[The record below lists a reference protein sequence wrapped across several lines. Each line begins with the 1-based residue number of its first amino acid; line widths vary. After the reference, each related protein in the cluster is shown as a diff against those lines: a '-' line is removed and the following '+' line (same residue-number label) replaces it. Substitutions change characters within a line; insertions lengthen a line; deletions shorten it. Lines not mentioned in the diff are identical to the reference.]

1 MADGGAESSRETPER
16 ETTAPSANPPARET
30 CITGIGIL
38 SCRGEGPDAHW
49 GGLEQDEVK
58 IDLTSHALHLIHP
71 LPPMSFDAQIPKKG
85 DQRQMEPWQRIGTYA
100 AGLALDSAGVKG
112 NADILGRM
120 DMIVA
125 AGGGERDFGV
135 DTPVLRGLVKAQDRG
150 RFLNERLMNDLRP
163 TLFLAQLSNLLA
175 GNISIVHGVTGSSRT
190 FMGEESAGVDA
201 VRVSKARIAAGQS
214 EIALVGGAQNAART
228 EMLMLYEFGGFA
240 LKGAFVPVWQRLAHP
255 GFALG
260 SMGAFLVLESADH
273 ARNRGA
279 KPLARL
285 GAVLAGRSSRMPGD
299 VTAALTRQW
308 EIIAPQLRGRSVAV
322 ISGATGAAPGTAEE
336 RAFLDAHPALAV
348 RATGTKLGHGVE
360 PQFAM
365 NIALAAL
372 AVSRGALFASN
383 DPFEGP
389 LDGPLAQVVV
399 TGVGHWRGEGLAL
412 VEAAE

>member
-1 MADGGAESSRETPER
+1 MKRETW
-16 ETTAPSANPPARET
+16 
-30 CITGIGIL
+30 ITGIGIL
-38 SCRGEGPDAHW
+38 SCLGEGGESHW
-49 GGLEQDEVK
+49 QALADGK
-58 IDLTSHALHLIHP
+58 INFDKTGYPPYIVHP

-85 DQRQMEPWQRIGTYA
+85 DQRQMEPWQRIGVYA

-112 NADILGRM
+112 NADVLGRM

-125 AGGGERDFGV
+125 AGGGERDLAV
-135 DTPVLRGLVKAQDRG
+135 DGAILSGLPKAGANPSDQD
-150 RFLNERLMNDLRP
+150 RFLNERLMSGLRP

-201 VRVSKARIAAGQS
+201 VRIALARIAAGQS
-214 EIALVGGAQNAART
+214 DITLVGGAQNAERK

-240 LKGAFVPVWQRLAHP
+240 LKDAFHPVWDRAAHP

-260 SMGAFLVLESADH
+260 SMGAFLVLEASEH
-273 ARNRGA
+273 ARDRGV

-285 GAVLAGRSSRMPGD
+285 AAVVNARSDRKPGAIAATLAKLWATLPVIGPG
-299 VTAALTRQW
+299 
-308 EIIAPQLRGRSVAV
+308 SAV
-322 ISGATGAAPGTAEE
+322 ISGATGAAPAAAEE
-336 RAFLDAHPALAV
+336 RAFLGAHTDIVV
-348 RATGTKLGHGVE
+348 RATGTHIGHGVE

-372 AVSRGALFASN
+372 AVERGTLFPSR
-383 DPFEGP
+383 DPSERTMTGT
-389 LDGPLAQVVV
+389 LTQAVV

-412 VEAAE
+412 VEAVE